1 MTQKETLM
9 HCILS
14 DNLIRSETFMLFT
27 HIVHKGSAII
37 LAEFKNNIL

>member
-1 MTQKETLM
+1 M

-14 DNLIRSETFMLFT
+14 DNLIRSETLMLFT
-27 HIVHKGSAII
+27 HFVHKGSAII